1 MHASHHRHWIAAF
14 LLISFLTVQLAAA
27 AYACEGSR
35 YVLSMTASMAGMA
48 ESCPDMATKRGHS
61 HAGLC
66 QAHCHQDS
74 KSADH
79 ATPQLPVF
87 QAASVSPVA
96 TPDLTPILG
105 GYRLATGNPVPR
117 PPPRPLAILHCCFRI

>member
-1 MHASHHRHWIAAF
+1 MQASHRRPWIAAF

-35 YVLSMTASMAGMA
+35 YALNMTASMAAIA
-48 ESCPDMATKRGHS
+48 ESCPDMATKRGNS
-61 HAGLC
+61 HDGLC
-66 QAHCHQDS
+66 QAHCHQDG

-79 ATPQLPVF
+79 ATPQLPSF

-105 GYRLATGNPVPR
+105 GYRLAMDNTVPR
-117 PPPRPLAILHCCFRI
+117 PPPRPLAILHCCFLI